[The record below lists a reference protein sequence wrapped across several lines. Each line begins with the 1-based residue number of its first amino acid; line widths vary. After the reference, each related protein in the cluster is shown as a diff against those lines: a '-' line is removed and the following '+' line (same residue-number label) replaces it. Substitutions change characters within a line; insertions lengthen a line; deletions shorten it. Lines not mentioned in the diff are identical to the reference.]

1 MAATGITISKDRLDS
16 SGSDNSV
23 LIALPDMRIA
33 FFGFVVAALIAIAGI
48 VVYLLPISSSLKTAF
63 LPLGVLFIVIIAYS
77 AIMCEALAN
86 AVFTV
91 TKDHVEERGG
101 VIWKTQHRIP
111 LSYVRDVSYNQSFL
125 QGMFGVSSVS
135 VSPTNGNKI
144 VLSNIP
150 NGETALET
158 INKLV
163 ILRTRSL

>member
-1 MAATGITISKDRLDS
+1 
-16 SGSDNSV
+16 
-23 LIALPDMRIA
+23 MRIA
-33 FFGFVVAALIAIAGI
+33 FVGFAVAALIAIAGI
-48 VVYLLPISSSLKTAF
+48 IVYLLPISSSLKATF

-101 VIWKTQHRIP
+101 VIWKTQLRIP

-125 QGMFGVSSVS
+125 QSLFGVSSVT
-135 VSPTNGNKI
+135 VSTTNGNKI

-150 NGETALET
+150 NGETVLDT

-163 ILRTRSL
+163 ILRTRRL